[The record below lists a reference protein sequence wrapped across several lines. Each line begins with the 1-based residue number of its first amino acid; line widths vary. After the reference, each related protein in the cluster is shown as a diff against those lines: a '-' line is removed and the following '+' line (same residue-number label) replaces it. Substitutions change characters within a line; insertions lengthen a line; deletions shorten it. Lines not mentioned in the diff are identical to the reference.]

1 MCQKVDVKK
10 PRNSERG
17 EIKDAMIGVDLAK
30 AVFQLHGA
38 SMTGQ
43 LKYRMKLV
51 RSQFRQFMA
60 DQPPS
65 VVMMEV
71 CGSAHFWAREM
82 VKLGREVKLIAPQY
96 VRPFIKRQQND
107 TADAEAIVIAA
118 QRPEIRFVVPKSEV
132 Q

>member
-51 RSQFRQFMA
+51 RSQF
-60 DQPPS
+60 
-65 VVMMEV
+65 
-71 CGSAHFWAREM
+71 
-82 VKLGREVKLIAPQY
+82 
-96 VRPFIKRQQND
+96 
-107 TADAEAIVIAA
+107 
-118 QRPEIRFVVPKSEV
+118 
-132 Q
+132 

>member
-1 MCQKVDVKK
+1 
-10 PRNSERG
+10 
-17 EIKDAMIGVDLAK
+17 
-30 AVFQLHGA
+30 
-38 SMTGQ
+38 
-43 LKYRMKLV
+43 
-51 RSQFRQFMA
+51 MA

-118 QRPEIRFVVPKSEV
+118 
-132 Q
+132 